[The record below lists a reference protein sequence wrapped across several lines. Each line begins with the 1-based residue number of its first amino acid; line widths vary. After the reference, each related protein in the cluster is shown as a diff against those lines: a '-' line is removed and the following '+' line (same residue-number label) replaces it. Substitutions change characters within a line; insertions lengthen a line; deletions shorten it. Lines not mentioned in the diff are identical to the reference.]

1 MHNPMAVK
9 IEAVAPHQICRGVHP
24 LTTALIP
31 PVMQMEFQ
39 ILEQNAV
46 GFMVTDVLLV
56 RFVVCSLVVVI
67 NRKTV
72 DIVHIHPTG
81 IEIAAT
87 TVFARD
93 NIDQSASGAHGI
105 YDTTPVVAMP
115 ELLPIR
121 NHPFDFE
128 FQKIEYLQPVII
140 TSPRQLSHVRQSRS
154 VTV

>member
-39 ILEQNAV
+39 ILEQNAL
-46 GFMVTDVLLV
+46 GLMVTDVLLV

-87 TVFARD
+87 TVFA
-93 NIDQSASGAHGI
+93 
-105 YDTTPVVAMP
+105 
-115 ELLPIR
+115 
-121 NHPFDFE
+121 
-128 FQKIEYLQPVII
+128 
-140 TSPRQLSHVRQSRS
+140 
-154 VTV
+154 

>member
-24 LTTALIP
+24 LTTALFP

-46 GFMVTDVLLV
+46 GLMVTDVLLV

-72 DIVHIHPTG
+72 AIVHILFLG
-81 IEIAAT
+81 IEIDVI
-87 TVFARD
+87 TVIA
-93 NIDQSASGAHGI
+93 
-105 YDTTPVVAMP
+105 
-115 ELLPIR
+115 
-121 NHPFDFE
+121 
-128 FQKIEYLQPVII
+128 
-140 TSPRQLSHVRQSRS
+140 
-154 VTV
+154 